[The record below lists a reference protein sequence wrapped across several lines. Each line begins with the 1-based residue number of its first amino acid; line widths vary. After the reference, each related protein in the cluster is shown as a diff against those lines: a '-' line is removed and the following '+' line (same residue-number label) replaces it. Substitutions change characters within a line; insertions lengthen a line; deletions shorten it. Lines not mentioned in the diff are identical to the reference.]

1 MGLSI
6 GVRFNGASKNCRPP
20 PETSGDGCKADYMWS
35 VPHRLRLLSVD
46 IEDEKAIEQ
55 GRLAIEMPLGEA
67 GARRL
72 LRSVIE
78 KPEPK

>member
-1 MGLSI
+1 
-6 GVRFNGASKNCRPP
+6 
-20 PETSGDGCKADYMWS
+20 
-35 VPHRLRLLSVD
+35 VD

-67 GARRL
+67 AARRL

-78 KPEPK
+78 KPEPN